1 MIDCSRF
8 GLALVPHGTKLCHMG
23 NAFLAKYS
31 SGSSSSAQVIQVKD
45 ITIPACSH
53 DIIGGGSSHKYFNVS
68 LGVKN
73 VIAVIAEY
81 GIVRSSNERKI
92 DSDMA
97 NYDAYYST
105 VYWSL
110 PTDGQ
115 LRIHIST
122 TTRCD
127 IDAAYGIVLYYASA

>member
-8 GLALVPHGTKLCHMG
+8 GLALVPRGTKLCHMG

-53 DIIGGGSSHKYFNVS
+53 DIIGGGSSHKYFNVP

-92 DSDMA
+92 DADMA

-105 VYWSL
+105 VYWNL

-122 TTRCD
+122 TSKCD

>member
-8 GLALVPHGTKLCHMG
+8 WPHLVPHGTKLCHMG
-23 NAFLAKYS
+23 SAFLAKYS
-31 SGSSSSAQVIQVKD
+31 SGSSSVAQVIQIKD
-45 ITIPACSH
+45 IIIPACSH
-53 DIIGGGSSHKYFNVS
+53 NKTDSSSSHKYFNVS

-81 GIVRSSNERKI
+81 GMVRSSSERKI

-122 TTRCD
+122 TTKCD